1 MDYYYYYYYYCYYYY
16 YLLFID
22 TANARISARGARCRK
37 KVADRGCG
45 STDFVLRSSEPK
57 KTLSYS
63 K

>member
-1 MDYYYYYYYYCYYYY
+1 MDYYYYY

-37 KVADRGCG
+37 KVADWGRG
-45 STDFVLRSSEPK
+45 STDFVFRSSELK
-57 KTLSYS
+57 KTLSFS